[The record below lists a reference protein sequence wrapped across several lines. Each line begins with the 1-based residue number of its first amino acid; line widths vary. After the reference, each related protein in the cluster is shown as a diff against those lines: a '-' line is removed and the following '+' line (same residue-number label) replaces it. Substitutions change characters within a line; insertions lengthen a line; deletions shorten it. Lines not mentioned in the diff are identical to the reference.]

1 MHPCSG
7 FPRGDTGIA
16 VSDLVNRGCYAPP
29 RSGGGDKVKTAVSAP
44 SGLKAFGFSL
54 QIRKVLSR
62 HLFFGGEWGRGG
74 DSSCR
79 AVPGF

>member
-16 VSDLVNRGCYAPP
+16 VSNLVNRGCHAPP

-44 SGLKAFGFSL
+44 SGLKAFRFSL
-54 QIRKVLSR
+54 QIRKCFQGI
-62 HLFFGGEWGRGG
+62 FFLAGNGGRGG
-74 DSSCR
+74 DSCG